1 MDQVNNTKT
10 FLIFL
15 IGFNFIIL
23 IFYLANVNKFDF
35 TIKNFLIRESET
47 NSANRVEVIT
57 TRIKSVLNYT
67 NFTGNTT
74 DNSTIVRNN
83 SLDDNLKPILN
94 VNRSSEKNLHF
105 CTYIAQVFQNDIN
118 NTSNI

>member
-35 TIKNFLIRESET
+35 TIKNFLIRENEN
-47 NSANRVEVIT
+47 NSSNRIEVIT
-57 TRIKSVLNYT
+57 TITKSVQNYT
-67 NFTGNTT
+67 SNTT
-74 DNSTIVRNN
+74 DNTTTVRNN

-94 VNRSSEKNLHF
+94 VNRSSEQNLHF
-105 CTYIAQVFQNDIN
+105 CTYIAQVFQNDTN